1 MHDNILTGNSLE
13 GYAKES
19 AKDKSLHLN
28 SVLKVCVADFAH
40 DVNRMTDN
48 RKQTNIL
55 TSVVLEDG
63 DTGFVWRLI
72 KRDEG
77 AGEAEEIVFVMNGV
91 ICSTDLPPVHR
102 IPK

>member
-13 GYAKES
+13 GYVKES
-19 AKDKSLHLN
+19 AKDKNLHLN
-28 SVLKVCVADFAH
+28 SVLKVRVANFVCDI
-40 DVNRMTDN
+40 NRMTDD
-48 RKQTNIL
+48 RKLTNML

-63 DTGFVWRLI
+63 DTGFVWHLI

-77 AGEAEEIVFVMNGV
+77 MGEAEKIVFVMNGV
-91 ICSTDLPPVHR
+91 IRSTDLPPVHR